1 MAGAGSSIGSIYA
14 RIGADT
20 SDFQA
25 KLAAGMITL
34 GKFATDAGRHGRA
47 ASSGLA
53 IAGTAAGDVGRR
65 LNAMAIVFDSVA
77 GTSVSSY
84 ATIGRSALVMSRS
97 VLEGANALM
106 SMKTAT
112 TSVSAVVGAFGAGPV
127 AGLVVAALAA
137 GAAVG
142 TFMLKVSG
150 TSGLFAT
157 ASGPLKDY
165 AKALAGSEERF
176 QSAAAQ
182 YEHMRT
188 SLKLTGPEW
197 DFQAV
202 RTKENARRLAEL
214 IEAVEQHGRVITAT
228 KTVRD
233 GYTQYYIDLG
243 NKIRDNQ
250 QKLATYTEQVNKFY
264 GVVTKS
270 DVREQLKK
278 TMVDLQVM
286 QKEGID
292 AQQIIAAAGPKIL
305 EVIEQAKK
313 MGVDVP
319 PVLDNMAEAIKSK
332 NDLWV
337 GDLLRGL
344 GTLPAAM
351 REASAANAAELAR
364 VEAQFK
370 SGIKG
375 GFVDGTKEGLDS
387 MQEQLGAAA
396 ANLKL
401 RIPVEFDMPDL
412 QKLINDIV
420 NGRIPPTTGSAP

>member
-25 KLAAGMITL
+25 KLAAGTISL
-34 GKFATDAGRHGRA
+34 NKFGTDAGRHGKA
-47 ASSGLA
+47 ASTGLLM
-53 IAGTAAGDVGRR
+53 AGAAAGDVGRR
-65 LNAMAIVFDSVA
+65 LSAMAIVFDSVA

-84 ATIGRSALVMSRS
+84 ATIGRSALMMSRS

-112 TSVSAVVGAFGAGPV
+112 SAVSAVVAAFGAGPV
-127 AGLVVAALAA
+127 VGLVVAAAAA
-137 GAAVG
+137 GAAIG
-142 TFMLKVSG
+142 TLLVKVTG
-150 TSGLFAT
+150 TGALFTT
-157 ASGPLKDY
+157 ASGPVAEY
-165 AKALAGSEERF
+165 AKALAASEERF
-176 QSAAAQ
+176 QGVAAQ
-182 YEHMRT
+182 YEHMRA
-188 SLKLTGPEW
+188 SLKLSGPEW

-202 RTKENARRLAEL
+202 RTKENAKRLAEL
-214 IEAVEQHGRVITAT
+214 IEAVEQHGRVVNAT
-228 KTVRD
+228 KSVRD

-250 QKLATYTEQVNKFY
+250 QKLATYTEQVNRFY
-264 GVVTKS
+264 GVVTKT
-270 DVREQLKK
+270 DIRDQLKK

-292 AQQIIAAAGPKIL
+292 AQQIIEAAGPKIL

-332 NDLWV
+332 NNLWV
-337 GDLLRGL
+337 GDLLRGM

-387 MQEQLGAAA
+387 MQEQLAAAA
-396 ANLKL
+396 ANLKV
-401 RIPVEFDMPDL
+401 RIPVEFASPDL
-412 QKLINDIV
+412 ETLIQSMIDGDRQK
-420 NGRIPPTTGSAP
+420 TTRSAR